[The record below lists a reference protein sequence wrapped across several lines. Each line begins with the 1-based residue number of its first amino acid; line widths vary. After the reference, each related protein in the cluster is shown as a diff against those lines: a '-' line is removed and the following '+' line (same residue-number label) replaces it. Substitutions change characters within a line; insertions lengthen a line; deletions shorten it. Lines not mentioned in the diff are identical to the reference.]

1 MFTDRPYQTL
11 CGEANL
17 ADYDNGVRRMMNV
30 MATGTGKT
38 ITFARL
44 KELFKSRLP
53 GQQLVLAH
61 TDELVHQNTDKMQAV
76 NPHLKVS
83 TEMGDEHAD
92 PNADIISAS
101 VQSLGRLG
109 SKRLDKFNVEMVDK
123 LVVDEAHH
131 GTTDAYRRVIEWG
144 GWTSG
149 GTRKLLLGVTATPS
163 RSDGIALSD
172 TFEKVSYV
180 YGLRQAITDGWLVRL
195 RGYRVTTET
204 KLDDVEV
211 HDGDY
216 VKSQLARAVNSDQRN
231 EQVVRAWQKLGE
243 NGKTVVY
250 TVDIDHAQKMAEE
263 FKKHGISAE
272 AIWGKDPDREKKL
285 ERHRNGETLVLCNC
299 SLLVEGYDDPT
310 IVCVVLARP
319 TVSSVRLAQMVGRG
333 TRLSPGKLYC
343 VVIDVVDATRNTSLV
358 TLPTLMGLAA
368 KLDLQGRDVLE
379 AAEILEKAAEDHP
392 TIDFTKLEVLNKLK
406 TLIEQVDLMEV
417 RFPAEVEANSDLVW
431 FRAVD
436 GGFKMLIPAEAHG
449 QGFVRIR
456 EDMLGKWQVTGRING
471 EDFHGSR
478 ATMEEAFKVCDEQVR
493 KRVNKVTM
501 QYILREATWHN
512 KPVQKGQ
519 IAMLKRLFPWRQFP
533 FDQMTSGQASR
544 IISERLARKV

>member
-392 TIDFTKLEVLNKLK
+392 TIDFTKLEVLDKLK

-544 IISERLARKV
+544 IISERLARRV